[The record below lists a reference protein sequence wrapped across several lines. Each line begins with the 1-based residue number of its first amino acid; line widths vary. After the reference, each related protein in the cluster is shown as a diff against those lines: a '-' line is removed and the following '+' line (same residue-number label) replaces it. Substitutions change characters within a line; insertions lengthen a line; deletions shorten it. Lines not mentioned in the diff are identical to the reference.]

1 MTYPRLRQV
10 LAAAALVASLSL
22 GGTAV
27 GDGGA
32 TASRSRLPAT
42 VAEVNRFIEN
52 GQGLRTLDEVRAM
65 SGTHPQRIAP
75 LIYRWRLADGR
86 LDTVTSQTEKGEFI
100 TCWGRVR

>member
-1 MTYPRLRQV
+1 MTYPRLRRV

-27 GDGGA
+27 GDGVA

-42 VAEVNRFIEN
+42 VAEVNRFIESS
-52 GQGLRTLDEVRAM
+52 QGLRTLDEVRAM
-65 SGTHPQRIAP
+65 SGTHPDRIAP
-75 LIYRWRLADGR
+75 QVYRWRLADGR
-86 LDTVTSQTEKGEFI
+86 LDTATSRTEKGEFI